1 MNIDFTNKTVLVTG
15 GTRGIG
21 ASIVRHFE
29 NLNAEVIATGA
40 NKDQLHKSIN
50 RRVKYHYLDLK
61 NEKSIS
67 DFIEYISQLKKI
79 DVLINN
85 AGMNKIDPIEKIK
98 DEDWH
103 NIYNINLY
111 GPFVLTRE
119 ISKIMKKNKYGRI
132 VNIASIFG
140 VISREKRAAYSST
153 KAGLIGL
160 TKATAHDLAKD
171 NILVNS
177 ISPGFIDTEL
187 TKNILGE
194 KSMKEISSSI
204 PLKRLGDPDEIAK
217 LVLFLTSDQNTYI
230 TGENIIIDGGYTIA

>member
-67 DFIEYISQLKKI
+67 DFIEYISQRKKI

-98 DEDWH
+98 DEDWD
-103 NIYNINLY
+103 NIYTINLY
-111 GPFVLTRE
+111 GPFILTRA

-132 VNIASIFG
+132 VNISSIFG

-153 KAGLIGL
+153 KSGLIGL

-194 KSMKEISSSI
+194 KSMKELSNSI
-204 PLKRLGDPDEIAK
+204 PLKRLGNSDEIAK
-217 LVLFLTSDQNTYI
+217 LVLFLTSDQNTYL

>member
-40 NKDQLHKSIN
+40 HKDQLHKSIN

-67 DFIEYISQLKKI
+67 DFLEYISQQKKI
-79 DVLINN
+79 DILINN
-85 AGMNKIDPIEKIK
+85 AGINKIDPIEKIK
-98 DEDWH
+98 DEDWD
-103 NIYNINLY
+103 NIYNVNLY
-111 GPFVLTRE
+111 GPFVLSRA

-132 VNIASIFG
+132 VNISSIFG

-153 KAGLIGL
+153 KSGLIGL

>member
-67 DFIEYISQLKKI
+67 DFIEYISQRKKI

-98 DEDWH
+98 DEDWN
-103 NIYNINLY
+103 NIYSINLY

-153 KAGLIGL
+153 KSGLIGL

-177 ISPGFIDTEL
+177 ISPGFINTEL

-230 TGENIIIDGGYTIA
+230 TGQTLSISGGE

>member
-67 DFIEYISQLKKI
+67 DFIEYISQRKKI

-98 DEDWH
+98 DEDWN
-103 NIYNINLY
+103 NIYSINLY

-153 KAGLIGL
+153 KSGLIGL

>member
-153 KAGLIGL
+153 KSGLIGL

-177 ISPGFIDTEL
+177 ISPGFINTEL

>member
-40 NKDQLHKSIN
+40 NKDQFHKSIN
-50 RRVKYHYLDLK
+50 RKVKYLYLDLK
-61 NEKSIS
+61 NKKSIS
-67 DFIEYISQLKKI
+67 DFIEYISQQKKI

-85 AGMNKIDPIEKIK
+85 AGMNKIDSIEKIK
-98 DEDWH
+98 DEDWD
-103 NIYNINLY
+103 NIYTINLY
-111 GPFVLTRE
+111 GPFILTRA

-132 VNIASIFG
+132 VNISSIFG

-153 KAGLIGL
+153 KSGLIGL
-160 TKATAHDLAKD
+160 TKATALDLAKD

-177 ISPGFIDTEL
+177 ISPGVIETEL
-187 TKNILGE
+187 TKNILGK
-194 KSMKEISSSI
+194 KSMKELSNSI
-204 PLKRLGDPDEIAK
+204 PLKRLGDSDEIAK

>member
-29 NLNAEVIATGA
+29 NLNAEVIATGV

-67 DFIEYISQLKKI
+67 DFIEYISQRKKI

-153 KAGLIGL
+153 KSGLIGL

-177 ISPGFIDTEL
+177 ISPGFINTEL